1 MSHLLSEGLLG
12 QVLYRTGDEVYI
24 SQLRFREI
32 KWLGR
37 GPTASKWQ
45 RGLEHRAV
53 WLPDLWGL
61 PSPHNASR
69 PTEDQHLHVNNAA
82 ELGYLPFPG
91 GGRGKSYQSGSYTE
105 PAKGQLPTQRHGR
118 RRWGGTLRGRHN
130 SAATEFYTYQILEE
144 TLLNPQTAES
154 QHQTPLAREQTLVI
168 CYLLAGW
175 PDTRSWSP
183 HLPNREKRSTKPH
196 REAMKTQL
204 SKLPDAWGGPWRS

>member
-1 MSHLLSEGLLG
+1 M
-12 QVLYRTGDEVYI
+12 
-24 SQLRFREI
+24 
-32 KWLGR
+32 
-37 GPTASKWQ
+37 
-45 RGLEHRAV
+45 
-53 WLPDLWGL
+53 
-61 PSPHNASR
+61 
-69 PTEDQHLHVNNAA
+69 
-82 ELGYLPFPG
+82 PFPG
-91 GGRGKSYQSGSYTE
+91 RGRGKSYQSGSYTE

-204 SKLPDAWGGPWRS
+204 SKLPDAWGGPWRSQLLLLSLAFNSSTVNLKILSPIQHSQSMGDSYQASGRMHLDSSNCFHALPFKEPRSPFSLLFPALPWNLWDGPHPPFLAVHT